1 MGLGKKIA
9 IALLL
14 LPLAELVGFGLVA
27 WAIGLPAAFG
37 LMVLTSLA
45 GALVLRRA
53 GRGQMS
59 GLRAALRRQEGAE
72 AATGSADWL
81 VALGGILLL
90 LPGFIT
96 DLAGACLLIGP
107 LRRALG
113 VAIGRAIGRRRPR
126 RGAAAVI
133 DLTADEW
140 RPVPDPMP
148 HKREHP

>member
-1 MGLGKKIA
+1 MGKKIA

-14 LPLAELVGFGLVA
+14 LPLAELVAFGLVA
-27 WAIGLPAAFG
+27 WAIGLLAALG

-53 GRGQMS
+53 GRGQMA
-59 GLRAALRRQEGAE
+59 GLRTALRRHEATE
-72 AATGSADWL
+72 AATGSAGFM

-107 LRRALG
+107 VRRRLG
-113 VAIGRAIGRRRPR
+113 AAIGRAIARRRPR
-126 RGAAAVI
+126 TGAGAVI

-140 RPVPDPMP
+140 RPVPDPEP
-148 HKREHP
+148 RKRDQS